1 MLGGS
6 WTAESGHGHGRIKS
20 VPLLLACGLA
30 LLICLALAG
39 TPAPAAAQANL
50 PRVVILDS
58 YHQGEDWSDNEL
70 AGILPTLQKAYPD
83 LAPAIERLDAKRWP
97 GPANLQNVKRYLAG
111 KYQGQR
117 LDLLMVLDNS
127 ALDLVLQNRAELFPG
142 VPVVFAGV
150 NGFRPE
156 MIAGQPGI
164 TGVKENQNIAGT
176 LELIL
181 ALQPGTRRVL
191 AVHDYT
197 SSGISMRREAVE
209 ALALYRDRLEVTF
222 TSDAPFAQLDQQL
235 RGLPAD
241 AVVLILTYVTDQA
254 GRTFTRAES
263 TRLISQAS
271 PVPVYAAHE
280 TRLGH
285 GILGGLLLEGRE
297 HGAQAAEMALQ
308 VLAGADPASLPVAD
322 SRAHPV
328 FDHQVMARFNISRNS
343 LPPGSRIINL
353 SPSRWERHRAVLVPL
368 SVVLL
373 VLCSLAAWLGWA
385 LLRGRRAE
393 AALRQSE
400 ARQRLLLETMTFGVA
415 ECDPRGT
422 ITYANPALARMQG
435 ADARQLT
442 GQPLWDTMLPGADQ
456 ESMPAYFQ
464 DLTLHQPEPQP
475 YFTTN
480 QRQDGSQY
488 LARVDWSYQR
498 DQQGKVTG
506 FTVIIHDITEPL
518 QAQEALRKSEEK
530 FRQLFEHSN
539 DAIFVH
545 DDQGVFL
552 DVNQRACGM
561 LGYSRA
567 EILAMQTKDCHPPEA
582 QEDGRQAFREL
593 LSQGSVYFETVFLR
607 ADASLIDVEISTN
620 PVGGQENVYQAIV
633 RDITGRKRAEEEK
646 ARLEGQLRQ
655 AQKMEAIGTLA
666 GGIAHD
672 FNNILGA
679 ILGFAEIARDDA
691 LAGKASPQ
699 DIEQILT
706 AAERAKRLVQQILTF
721 SRKVEPQRRPLDLN
735 QEVRRAL
742 DLLERTL
749 PKMIGIGLELAPDLR
764 RVEADPGQISQVI
777 LNLAANAVQAM
788 PEGGHLTIATANV
801 QLHGQGCGTCGA
813 NLEGDWVMLT
823 VRDSGQGIAPEDLP
837 RIFDPFF
844 TTKEVGKGTGLGLSM
859 VHGIVKAHGGHIES
873 QSQVGRG
880 TGITIYLPGLGVEAT
895 EPGLEGQSPELPGGR
910 ETILLVDDEEALCA
924 MGARLLAAAG
934 YRVLVAQSGE
944 EALERYW
951 QQGRGIDLFI
961 MDLGMPG
968 MGGHKALKAIL
979 ALDPLARVVI
989 ASGYSATDQVR
1000 AALESGAVGY
1010 VAKPFRRSD
1019 LLGTVRQAL
1028 DRGPSASGPF

>member
-6 WTAESGHGHGRIKS
+6 GAAQSGHGHGRIKYI
-20 VPLLLACGLA
+20 PLLLACGLT

-39 TPAPAAAQANL
+39 TPVPSAAQANL

-70 AGILPTLQKAYPD
+70 AGILPTLHQLYPD

-97 GPANLQNVKRYLAG
+97 GPANLHNVRRYLAD
-111 KYQGQR
+111 KYR
-117 LDLLMVLDNS
+117 TRRPDLLMVLDNS
-127 ALDLVLQNRAELFPG
+127 ALDLVLQNRGELFPG

-197 SSGISMRREAVE
+197 SSGLSMRREAEE
-209 ALALYRDRLEVTF
+209 AFAPFRDRLEVTF
-222 TSDAPFAQLDQQL
+222 TADAPFARLDQQL

-263 TRLISQAS
+263 TRLICQAS

-297 HGAQAAEMALQ
+297 HGAQAAEMALK

-322 SRAHPV
+322 SRARPI
-328 FDHQVMARFNISRNS
+328 FDHQVMARFHIPQGA
-343 LPPGSRIINL
+343 LPPGAEVVNKPV
-353 SPSRWERHRAVLVPL
+353 SPWQRHRAVLVPL
-368 SVVLL
+368 LVVLL
-373 VLCSLAAWLGWA
+373 VLGSLAAWLGWA

-422 ITYANPALARMQG
+422 VTYANPALARMQG

-442 GQPLWDTMLPGADQ
+442 GSPLWDTMAPGADQ

-464 DLTLHQPEPQP
+464 NLTLNQPEPQP

-480 QRQDGSQY
+480 QRRDGSQY

-498 DQQGKVTG
+498 DPQKRVTG

-518 QAQEALRKSEEK
+518 QAQQALKKSEEK

-552 DVNQRACGM
+552 DVNQRACAM
-561 LGYSRA
+561 LGYSRG
-567 EILAMQTKDCHPPEA
+567 EILAMRTKDCHPPEA
-582 QEDGRQAFREL
+582 QEDGRQAFQVL
-593 LSQGSVYFETVFLR
+593 MSQGSVCFETVFLR
-607 ADASLIDVEISTN
+607 ADGSLIDVEISTS

-679 ILGFAEIARDDA
+679 ILSFAEIARDDA

-749 PKMIGIGLELAPDLR
+749 PKMIGIGLDLATDLR

-788 PEGGHLTIATANV
+788 PEGGQLTIATANL
-801 QLHGQGCGTCGA
+801 QLEGRGCGTCGA
-813 NLEGDWVMLT
+813 SLEGDWVMLT

-873 QSQVGRG
+873 LSQLGQG
-880 TGITIYLPGLGVEAT
+880 TAITIYLPGLGVEAA
-895 EPGLEGQSPELPGGR
+895 EPGLEGQTPELAGGR

-924 MGARLLAAAG
+924 MGARLLSAAG

-979 ALDPLARVVI
+979 ALDPLAKVVI

-1000 AALESGAVGY
+1000 AALESGGVGY

-1028 DRGPSASGPF
+1028 DRGPSGGSPF